1 MSADP
6 TPVPQPALRPDAQAQ
21 LGPAQSL
28 IPWVELNPQPVLV
41 FDPQARLVYF
51 NQAARQLAGALG
63 FDHPSALLPE
73 STASAVQSCLGTGQA
88 YPPFYTQIKGRALC
102 WAFFPAAGLSL
113 VPCQVTD
120 VTEQQWREQQLRHAQ
135 KMESIGRLAA
145 GVAHDFSNLLTVIQG
160 HTGLLRANPRL
171 SPDMA
176 ASLQSIALA
185 AERASHL
192 TKQLV
197 ILSRKSVSQLQRL
210 NLNEWLTELAPL
222 LQRTLGED
230 IEIQFQFDASLPEIQ
245 ADPALM
251 QQALLNLAVHARD
264 SMPQGGTLL
273 IRTALVQI
281 GPDEAAHHPHAR
293 PGAFVCLTLAD
304 TGVGLAPAALEHLFE
319 PFVAGAD
326 SDTNNGL
333 GLAVAYSIVRQH
345 HGWIQ
350 VHSHPGQGATFDVYW
365 PATGPGPAPTST
377 VGEAQRSSA
386 APTGTET
393 ILVVEDEPP
402 VRWTVRTIL
411 QRHGY
416 RVLEACSGVEALAL
430 WHQHHRHI
438 SLLLTDIVL
447 PAGLSGPELA
457 EKFRHQKPDLKVI
470 YTSGYSR
477 EAAAPELDLIEGLTF
492 LRKPFESEK
501 LAWAVRAC
509 LDGCLA
515 PPTLPEAPRLAPA
528 RRL

>member
-1 MSADP
+1 MSADSK
-6 TPVPQPALRPDAQAQ
+6 PVSQLAAMSGVHGQSAPAL
-21 LGPAQSL
+21 SL
-28 IPWVELNPQPVLV
+28 VPWAELNPQPVLV

-51 NQAARQLAGALG
+51 NRAAQQLAGALG
-63 FDHPSALLPE
+63 FEHPAALVPE
-73 STASAVQSCLGTGQA
+73 ATAEAVQSCMSTGQA
-88 YPPFYTQIKGRALC
+88 YPPFQTQTKGHALC
-102 WAFFPAAGLSL
+102 WAFFPAVGLSL
-113 VPCQVTD
+113 VQCQVTD

-135 KMESIGRLAA
+135 KLECIGRLAA

-171 SPDMA
+171 TPDMA

-185 AERASHL
+185 TERASHL
-192 TKQLV
+192 TKQLL
-197 ILSRKSVSQLQRL
+197 ILSRKTVSQPQRL
-210 NLNEWLTELAPL
+210 NLNEWLTALAPL

-230 IEIQFQFDASLPEIQ
+230 IEIQFQFDASLPEVQ
-245 ADPALM
+245 ADPALIE
-251 QQALLNLAVHARD
+251 QAVLNLAVQARD

-273 IRTALVQI
+273 IRTASVQI
-281 GPDEAAHHPHAR
+281 EPEEAPRHPHAR
-293 PGAFVCLTLAD
+293 PGAFACLTLAD
-304 TGVGLAPAALEHLFE
+304 TGAGLAPAALEHLFE
-319 PFVAGAD
+319 PFFGGTD
-326 SDTNNGL
+326 SDKHNGL
-333 GLAVAYSIVRQH
+333 GLAMAYSIVRQH

-350 VHSHPGQGATFDVYW
+350 VHSHPGQGTTFDVYL
-365 PATGPGPAPTST
+365 PATGPVPQPTHTGAEARRSPATPS
-377 VGEAQRSSA
+377 
-386 APTGTET
+386 GTET

-492 LRKPFESEK
+492 LRKPFEAHK

-509 LDGCLA
+509 LDGCLG
-515 PPTLPEAPRLAPA
+515 PPALAEAPLPAPA
-528 RRL
+528 QTP